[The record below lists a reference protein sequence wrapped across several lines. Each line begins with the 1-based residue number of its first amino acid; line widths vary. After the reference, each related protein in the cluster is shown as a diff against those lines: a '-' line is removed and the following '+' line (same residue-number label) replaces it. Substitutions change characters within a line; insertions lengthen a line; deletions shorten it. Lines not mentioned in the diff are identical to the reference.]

1 MEVDGY
7 GDRFHEVRKLIDG
20 FKDYYAHSYITS
32 WLNCLDKSMSSWLNK
47 FCPGFMCVPHK
58 PHSFGNE
65 YHSIA
70 ERDDGRS
77 IMWRVKLVEGKD
89 KPRRANGHFVF
100 PTEFPGYGKT
110 TTTMLEMTK
119 PIHGKGR
126 VVWGIVVSVFGRG
139 LSNATSGGFGF
150 RLR

>member
-1 MEVDGY
+1 
-7 GDRFHEVRKLIDG
+7 
-20 FKDYYAHSYITS
+20 
-32 WLNCLDKSMSSWLNK
+32 MSSWLNK

-58 PHSFGNE
+58 PHPFGNE

-70 ERDDGRS
+70 DGDDGKS

-110 TTTMLEMTK
+110 TTMMLEMMK

-126 VVWGIVVSVFGRG
+126 VMVGDSGFCVQEGVIECHKWGVWFQAYVKKLGCQ
-139 LSNATSGGFGF
+139 
-150 RLR
+150 